1 MDLDIEESNKIPDLQ
16 LKKYRLAGY
25 GFLGL
30 NILYL
35 VLALV
40 FLPPF
45 NIAVTTIVTI
55 FLSLALVVLL
65 TVFILRGKKRLV
77 QVLAVLYGG
86 RSAFAI
92 YTLATGGGF
101 AAVPYFL
108 PCLLVTFYLLG
119 RAGWDWP

>member
-1 MDLDIEESNKIPDLQ
+1 MDIDTESEQQNPGPRQ
-16 LKKYRLAGY
+16 KKYRVAGY

-35 VLALV
+35 ILAWV

-45 NIAVTTIVTI
+45 NLG
-55 FLSLALVVLL
+55 LSTLVS
-65 TVFILRGKKRLV
+65 
-77 QVLAVLYGG
+77 VLAVLALAVILSLYICRGQKRLTQILAVIYGG

-92 YTLATGGGF
+92 YSLAGGQTF

-108 PCLLVTFYLLG
+108 PCLLLTFYLLG